1 MTQNRTI
8 GCSSRTL
15 DCDLAKPG
23 LSKALLSKFSV
34 SGIRR
39 KAIEKIV
46 TRNSGHS
53 FEMFDYLPKS
63 ILDLGELFGVFNIIC
78 NIWSHQLT
86 VLDFDHHLSAFSNAD
101 A

>member
-1 MTQNRTI
+1 
-8 GCSSRTL
+8 
-15 DCDLAKPG
+15 
-23 LSKALLSKFSV
+23 
-34 SGIRR
+34 
-39 KAIEKIV
+39 
-46 TRNSGHS
+46 
-53 FEMFDYLPKS
+53 MFDYLPKS